1 MWKNLAIAAFAFA
14 VYIAFA
20 FVSGSYI
27 LLLAVPILI
36 AAAFVA
42 SRRMHPLLAGLLGIA
57 ITFGLIFAL
66 VFPFIVYNAA
76 QGNFDNTAHCDGF
89 CMTNEQ
95 GFAFATFILLFLAVP
110 TSLAGGLISFFAS
123 LVTPRRPRFA

>member
-1 MWKNLAIAAFAFA
+1 MAKNLAIAGVAFAAYLGFA
-14 VYIAFA
+14 LFT
-20 FVSGSYI
+20 GGYI
-27 LLLAVPILI
+27 LLLAVPIFI
-36 AAAFVA
+36 AVAFVA
-42 SRRMHPLLAGLLGIA
+42 SRRMHPLLAGLLGVV

-76 QGNFDNTAHCDGF
+76 QGNFDNTAYCDGF

-110 TSLAGGLISFFAS
+110 TSLAGGAISFFAS
-123 LVTPRRPRFA
+123 LVTPRARAA